1 MRRAAQQPLSLGDLE
16 ARNPGERLSPD
27 PEHCVRDGGGG
38 GDADE
43 VGYPEARAWQPE
55 GWVWGKGGEAG

>member
-38 GDADE
+38 GTRMRWDTPRHE
-43 VGYPEARAWQPE
+43 HGSLRGGYGALC
-55 GWVWGKGGEAG
+55 AG